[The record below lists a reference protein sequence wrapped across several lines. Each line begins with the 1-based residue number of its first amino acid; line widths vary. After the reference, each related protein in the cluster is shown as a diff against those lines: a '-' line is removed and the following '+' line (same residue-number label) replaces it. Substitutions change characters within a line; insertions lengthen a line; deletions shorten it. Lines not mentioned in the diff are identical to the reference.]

1 MDIENAIALNRC
13 LIIIQNHKYE
23 QFISKSRVT
32 ALAMALLIFKAGRS
46 LLYVSIDTNMRLRSQ
61 CILEAIWILIAISS
75 YLYLLYYVRKNNKN
89 TAAKI

>member
-1 MDIENAIALNRC
+1 MILTNAIVLDRC

-23 QFISKSRVT
+23 QFISKPRVT

-61 CILEAIWILIAISS
+61 CILEAICISITISS

-89 TAAKI
+89 TAVKL